1 MDDTDVVDRLYSAAR
16 ASNER
21 ADFAESERLAREL
34 IAMCT
39 ASGDRRGLGMGYATL
54 GTARSAQGDIPAAED
69 AYHTALDCFEEIGD
83 EIGVA
88 RVRTNLGTI
97 ALEGALDAA
106 EARRQFDACIP
117 VLRAAGDTRLLA
129 YALANMGKVNR
140 MEGDYDQAM
149 RLAME
154 SYELFINNGIPSHAG
169 WQLVNAAHYHS
180 LRRKYHEAAETMQKA
195 FEHLRPVTGE
205 LCRAGYFEV
214 AFIIATELGA
224 WDDAGRLQGFLEAY
238 RFETKARA
246 PLGILPWFMPR
257 IELLTRRVPEDRLQ
271 TLRDEG
277 AALTVEQAQELFLN
291 VARRVPK

>member
-21 ADFAESERLAREL
+21 ADFAESERIAHEL
-34 IAMCT
+34 IAICT

-54 GTARSAQGDIPAAED
+54 GTARSSVGDMPAAEAAYND
-69 AYHTALDCFEEIGD
+69 ALNCFEEAGD

-88 RVRTNLGTI
+88 RVQTNLGTI

-106 EARRQFDACIP
+106 EARRQFEACIP
-117 VLRAAGDTRLLA
+117 VLRASGDTRLLA
-129 YALANMGKVNR
+129 YALANMGKVSR
-140 MEGDYDQAM
+140 MEGDYDGAM

-154 SYELFINNGIPSHAG
+154 SYELFMSNGIPSHAG

-180 LRRKYHEAAETMQKA
+180 LRRKYQEAADAMRKA

-214 AFIIATELGA
+214 AFIIATEVGA
-224 WDDAGRLQGFLEAY
+224 WEDAARLQGFLEAY

-257 IELLTRRVPEDRLQ
+257 VELLTRRMPEDLLQ
-271 TLRDEG
+271 VLRDEG
-277 AALTVEQAQELFLN
+277 EALTVEQAQELFLN
-291 VARRVPK
+291 VISRVPK